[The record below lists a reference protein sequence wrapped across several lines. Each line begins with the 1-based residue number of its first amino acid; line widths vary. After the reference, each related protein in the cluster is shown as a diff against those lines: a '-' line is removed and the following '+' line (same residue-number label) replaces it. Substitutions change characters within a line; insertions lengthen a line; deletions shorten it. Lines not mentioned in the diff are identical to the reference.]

1 MQCIEAILKTK
12 NYNNIKINIWIQHL
26 LHIKKRRYYQNYY
39 ITHFLLLTRVT
50 KISFFVILKLWY
62 KRTRVQFL
70 QKLIVFIFS
79 FIYDFNYNINYK

>member
-1 MQCIEAILKTK
+1 MMSEIYNCIPIF
-12 NYNNIKINIWIQHL
+12 YL

-39 ITHFLLLTRVT
+39 ITHFLLLTRVI

-62 KRTRVQFL
+62 KRTPVQFL